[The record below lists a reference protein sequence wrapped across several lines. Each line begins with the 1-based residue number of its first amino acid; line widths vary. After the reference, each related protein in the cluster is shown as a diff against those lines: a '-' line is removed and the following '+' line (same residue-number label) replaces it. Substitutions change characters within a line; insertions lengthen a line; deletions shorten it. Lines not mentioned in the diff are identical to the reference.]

1 MENRQNQND
10 FEILEK
16 SIVSAY
22 VFIVLFIAVFAV
34 FFKSY
39 DTLLTSTLKES

>member
-22 VFIVLFIAVFAV
+22 VFIVLFIFAV

-39 DTLLTSTLKES
+39 DTLLTSTLMES